1 MSANEFALCPS
12 CISTIVKQTN
22 NGVHWFPPLILAVF
36 TVPGC
41 LRGTVLYESCL
52 GDYWLAIRETARG
65 EPEIMM
71 TEEPGRGKRKLLS
84 SAVKKKNVS
93 EVRFSGLTDFY
104 HHFLLPSFLR
114 AVPLCMAR

>member
-1 MSANEFALCPS
+1 
-12 CISTIVKQTN
+12 
-22 NGVHWFPPLILAVF
+22 
-36 TVPGC
+36 
-41 LRGTVLYESCL
+41 
-52 GDYWLAIRETARG
+52 
-65 EPEIMM
+65 M

-104 HHFLLPSFLR
+104 HHFFLASFLR